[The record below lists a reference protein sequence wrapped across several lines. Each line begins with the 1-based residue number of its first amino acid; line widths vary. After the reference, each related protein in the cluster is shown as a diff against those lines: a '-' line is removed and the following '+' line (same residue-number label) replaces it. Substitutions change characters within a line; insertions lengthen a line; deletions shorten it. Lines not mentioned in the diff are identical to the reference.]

1 MGAGLFRGFKG
12 FTENNELL
20 LILLFIAVFSTG
32 FGGGR
37 GDDCYCDGDD
47 CNKDDSLIF
56 YIILLFLFTYCF
68 SCGNNAR
75 CCPPEE

>member
-1 MGAGLFRGFKG
+1 MGAGLFRGFRG

-37 GDDCYCDGDD
+37 GGDCYSD
-47 CNKDDSLIF
+47 CEEVNNDDSLIF
-56 YIILLFLFTYCF
+56 YIILLFLFTF
-68 SCGNNAR
+68 VLGMNKQDR
-75 CCPPEE
+75 FCPPEE